1 MLGKSIFS
9 DSVLLSF
16 ILLDLLFFPRLLPV
30 FGIPLSMLVVIKII
44 ITSRMICKNEIYS
57 LICIFVFG
65 CLSVINGYFEKQ
77 YYWVDDL
84 KRVFQLSTSV
94 LYGLFLFNSINL
106 SLKQINIILRWYFI
120 WLLLGAIVFGVSE
133 DTYTTFIKAVYPEAE
148 LSLDDNLGAGRFS
161 FNFSDPNSLGYL
173 VSFAVFALYFFE
185 KNWRW
190 LVLCIAISNFVILLT
205 QSRGAYISFGV
216 GFLGF
221 LFFNNHSAKIRT
233 IVFCVLATL
242 AVAVFLLAGDFY
254 KNIFLA
260 FERRLQLEESLG
272 EGVGSGRMGKYD
284 YFFATLNPF
293 PIGNGY
299 YQIKEG
305 VEFRPHSDLIR
316 VNFSYGIPFL
326 APLMYFLMPRRN
338 GVVIYFF
345 IMLFPFLVNT
355 LIDDYKLLP
364 FYLISL
370 RILESVNKKT
380 TNT

>member
-1 MLGKSIFS
+1 MLRKSIFS
-9 DSVLLSF
+9 DSVLLPF
-16 ILLDLLFFPRLLPV
+16 VLLDLLIFPRLLPV
-30 FGIPLSMLVVIKII
+30 FGIPLSMLVVIRVI
-44 ITSRMICKNEIYS
+44 ITSRMGCKNEIYS
-57 LICIFVFG
+57 WICIFGFG
-65 CLSVINGYFEKQ
+65 CLSAINGYFEKQ

-84 KRVFQLSTSV
+84 KRVFQLSTSM
-94 LYGLFLFNSINL
+94 LYGFVLFNPIDL
-106 SLKQINIILRWYFI
+106 SLKRINIILRWYFI
-120 WLLLGAIVFGVSE
+120 WLLLGAVVFEVSE
-133 DTYTTFIKAVYPEAE
+133 DTYTTFVKAVYPEAE

-173 VSFAVFALYFFE
+173 VSFAVFALYFIE

-205 QSRGAYISFGV
+205 QSRGAYISLGV

-221 LFFNNHSAKIRT
+221 LFFNNYSAKTRT

-254 KNIFLA
+254 SNIVLA
-260 FERRLQLEESLG
+260 FERRLQLEDSLG
-272 EGVGSGRMGKYD
+272 EGVGSGRIGKYE
-284 YFFATLNPF
+284 YFFETLNPF
-293 PIGNGY
+293 PVGNGY
-299 YQIKEG
+299 YQIKES

-316 VNFSYGIPFL
+316 VNFSYGLPFL
-326 APLMYFLMPRRN
+326 APLMYFLMPRRK
-338 GVVIYFF
+338 GVVIYFL

-355 LIDDYKLLP
+355 LIDDYRLLP

-380 TNT
+380 INT